1 MKLILQTTMYWFIF
15 SSENEEILILTISA
29 SLQDFQENI
38 YSEFFLNNLSN
49 LSFVPEP
56 VALRDLDI
64 CMNLKKSQK
73 LELVLSSTL
82 SACISKQ
89 LL

>member
-1 MKLILQTTMYWFIF
+1 MLQTTMYWFIF

-73 LELVLSSTL
+73 LKLVLSSTL

>member
-1 MKLILQTTMYWFIF
+1 MNLMLQTTMYWFIF

-73 LELVLSSTL
+73 LELLLSSTL
-82 SACISKQ
+82 SACISRQ

>member
-1 MKLILQTTMYWFIF
+1 MNLMLQTTMYWFIF

>member
-1 MKLILQTTMYWFIF
+1 MNLMLQTTMYWFIF

-56 VALRDLDI
+56 VGLRDLDI

-73 LELVLSSTL
+73 LKLVLSSTL

>member
-56 VALRDLDI
+56 VGLRDLDI

>member
-1 MKLILQTTMYWFIF
+1 MNLILQTTMYWFIF